1 MVARTKGNKAA
12 IPDICRMPRWLE
24 PKLGF
29 LRSKA
34 ENKETFF
41 ERIAEIFPANDPRYL
56 LIEKAYETAKRAFRT
71 KVRDGGERYFE
82 HLRAV
87 ALIVIVYLRVRD
99 ADIIAATL
107 LHDIIEDIPSWTHQ
121 RLTDEFNERIADM
134 VWWVSKPHPKR
145 GWSKDDVD
153 RKYHRKLRDAPREV
167 IIIKVA
173 DRLHN
178 LMTMWQHESTRIAR
192 KVSETMDF
200 ILPLAENHQL
210 LVHELEDTLKLL
222 EKRRKAT

>member
-1 MVARTKGNKAA
+1 MAKKNGGTAVV
-12 IPDICRMPRWLE
+12 PDVCRMPNWLE

-41 ERIAEIFPANDPRYL
+41 ERIAEIFPTNDPRYI
-56 LIEKAYETAKRAFRT
+56 LIDKGYETAKRAFRT

-87 ALIVIVYLRVRD
+87 TLIVVVHERVRD
-99 ADIIAATL
+99 ADTITATM
-107 LHDIIEDIPSWTHQ
+107 LHDIIEDVPSWTHK
-121 RLTDEFNERIADM
+121 RLTAEFNERIADL
-134 VWWVSKPHPKR
+134 VWWISKPPLKR

-153 RKYHRKLRDAPREV
+153 RKYHRQLREAPREV

-178 LMTMWQHESTRIAR
+178 LMTIWNQDPARIAR
-192 KVSETMDF
+192 KITEIVDF
-200 ILPLAENHQL
+200 ILPLAERHQL
-210 LVHELEDTLKLL
+210 LIHELEDTLKML
-222 EKRRKAT
+222 EHQKK

>member
-1 MVARTKGNKAA
+1 MAQTTRGKAV
-12 IPDICRMPRWLE
+12 ISDTCLMPRWLE

-41 ERIAEIFPANDPRYL
+41 ERIAEIFPANDERYI
-56 LIEKAYETAKRAFRT
+56 LIEEAYKTAKRAFHT

-82 HLRAV
+82 HLRSV
-87 ALIVIVYLRVRD
+87 ALIVIVYMRVRD
-99 ADIIAATL
+99 ADIITAAL
-107 LHDIIEDIPSWTHQ
+107 LHDIIEDIPSWTSA
-121 RLTDEFNERIADM
+121 RLTAEFNERIADL

-153 RKYHRKLRDAPREV
+153 RKYHRQLRDAPREV

-178 LMTMWQHESTRIAR
+178 LMTMWQQDPGRIAR
-192 KVSETMDF
+192 KISETVDF
-200 ILPLAENHQL
+200 ILPLAEHHQL

-222 EKRRKAT
+222 ERRKKAV